1 MLQEQAASQR
11 VLEDALLHEG
21 FDVYTNWFL
30 IFNSPRGRM
39 LVVDIPCNLVS
50 CRVSRTKLTYIVT
63 TWVAMGSDVLT
74 HGNLASASLQC

>member
-1 MLQEQAASQR
+1 
-11 VLEDALLHEG
+11 
-21 FDVYTNWFL
+21 VYINWFL